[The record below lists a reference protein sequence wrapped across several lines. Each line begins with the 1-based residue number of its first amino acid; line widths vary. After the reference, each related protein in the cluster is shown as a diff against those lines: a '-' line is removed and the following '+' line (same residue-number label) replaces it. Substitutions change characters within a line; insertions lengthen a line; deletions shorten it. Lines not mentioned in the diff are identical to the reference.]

1 MIYVCE
7 YENMADILISQERL
21 SALLLSLG
29 ADKKIRDEMMS
40 YVYKED
46 EPDDKDGICKR
57 QAERQMQRIVARAL
71 LDYALKKEF
80 GVSFAELGWA
90 EQKGG
95 KPYSSVHPE
104 IKFNISHCAC
114 ACACAVG
121 MTDIGIDIEKKFA
134 YRNSLAKRICAD
146 AEWAVLRDMDEEER
160 TRQLQ
165 YLWSLKESFVK
176 WNGRG
181 IAYGMDRVSFAE
193 ALPAALAYTKDQ
205 KIRRTILVKDIPK
218 LLLYDG
224 GAYTLC
230 ACAEVF
236 DFTVNLI
243 DTGELC
249 DGKTDKTEI

>member
-57 QAERQMQRIVARAL
+57 QTERQMQRIAARAL

-80 GVSFAELGWA
+80 GVSFAEFGWA

-193 ALPAALAYTKDQ
+193 ALPAALAYAKDQ